1 MSRSNEK
8 TYTKTQVLEMFES
21 LIEDMRDERDDL
33 YPYLQCKMYQRQGY
47 NEALSTVKTYR
58 ELLEKDD
65 LVW

>member
-21 LIEDMRDERDDL
+21 LIEDMKDERDDL

-47 NEALSTVKTYR
+47 NEALSTVKCYWD
-58 ELLEKDD
+58 LLGKGD
-65 LVW
+65 LKW